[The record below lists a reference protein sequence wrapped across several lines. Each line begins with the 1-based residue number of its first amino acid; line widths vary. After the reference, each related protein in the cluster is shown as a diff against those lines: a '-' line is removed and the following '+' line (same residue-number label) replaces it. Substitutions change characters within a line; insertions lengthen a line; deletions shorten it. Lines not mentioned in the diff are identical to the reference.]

1 MSVVVVTGASSGLG
15 LSTAIEIAKLGHDVF
30 ATSRS
35 DAGAAVIEAAAAELH
50 GSNDMGTLTQANL
63 EVTDGQSVLDLI
75 DRVLDRAG
83 TIDVLVNN
91 AGVAPQ
97 ASVERMTDIES
108 RDVFETNFFGPLS
121 LIRAVLPTMRAQR
134 SGAIVNV
141 SSLLGPI
148 PAPTRGVYAASKSAL
163 IALSE
168 ALAIEVDQFGI
179 RVGTV
184 LPSIYP
190 TKILDPNPNDP
201 TDGPYAAIELAF
213 RERVRA
219 RMLHDADPT
228 EVAQAVIK
236 IAFSDNPPLHEPAGA
251 TAANVLAGWI
261 EETTARVRTTASELA
276 LGASGGV

>member
-15 LSTAIEIAKLGHDVF
+15 LSTAIEIAKLGHEVF

-35 DAGAAVIEAAAAELH
+35 DAGAAVIQAAADELAASSGV
-50 GSNDMGTLTQANL
+50 GSLTQADL
-63 EVTDGQSVLDLI
+63 EVTNNQSIFELI
-75 DRVLDRAG
+75 ERVLSTAG

-97 ASVERMTDIES
+97 AAVERMTDLES
-108 RDVFETNFFGPLS
+108 RQVFEANFFGPLC
-121 LIRAVLPTMRAQR
+121 LIRAVLPTMRAQS

-141 SSLLGPI
+141 ASLLGPI

-190 TKILDPNPNDP
+190 TKILDPDPNAFS
-201 TDGPYAAIELAF
+201 DGPYAAIEQAF

-219 RMLHDADPT
+219 RMIPDADPI
-228 EVAQAVIK
+228 EVAEAVIK
-236 IAFSDNPPLHEPAGA
+236 IAFGDSPPVHEAAGA
-251 TAANVLAGWI
+251 TAATVLAGWI
-261 EETTARVRTTASELA
+261 EETTARVRTTASELG
-276 LGASGGV
+276 LGASPGV